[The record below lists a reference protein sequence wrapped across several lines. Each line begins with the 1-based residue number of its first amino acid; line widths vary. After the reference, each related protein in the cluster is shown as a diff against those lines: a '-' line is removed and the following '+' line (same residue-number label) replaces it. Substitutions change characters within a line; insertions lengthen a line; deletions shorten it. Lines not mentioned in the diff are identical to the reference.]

1 MFGLPEWVVI
11 VVVFMLA
18 GSVARALAGGGGR
31 PPRVKNSKDL
41 ERRLLELEDAQRQL
55 GPGGDTAELERRV
68 GELEERLDFAERML
82 AKQRDADRLGP
93 PHQA

>member
-1 MFGLPEWVVI
+1 MFGLPQWVLI

-31 PPRVKNSKDL
+31 PGRIKHSKDL

-55 GPGGDTAELERRV
+55 GAGGDTAELERRIE
-68 GELEERLDFAERML
+68 ELEERVDFAERML

-93 PHQA
+93 PKA

>member
-31 PPRVKNSKDL
+31 PARVKNVKEL
-41 ERRLLELEDAQRQL
+41 ERRLLDLEDAQRQL
-55 GPGGDTAELERRV
+55 GAGAGDTSELERRIA
-68 GELEERLDFAERML
+68 ELEERVDFAERML
-82 AKQRDADRLGP
+82 AKQRDPDRLGP
-93 PHQA
+93 LKS